1 MGAFFYEEAE
11 YRYRYI
17 VSIQDEVDKN
27 YERGLKMGIARHRAI
42 KLKKMLQSVD

>member
-17 VSIQDEVDKN
+17 VSIQDEIDKN
-27 YERGLKMGIARHRAI
+27 QERGWKMGVARHRVI
-42 KLKKMLQSVD
+42 KLKKML